1 MRKLKHYLF
10 ASLFLLLL
18 WQAASAGLGPALLP
32 APLGVLDFFAA
43 SLGDGAF
50 WGHCGASFMRV
61 TLALVLAW
69 VTAFPLGLILGHAKR
84 ADELIS
90 PLVFLTYP
98 IPKIVLLPVFLTIFG
113 LGDAPRIVLIALT
126 TGYQILV
133 VTRDSALGLDPKHLD
148 SFRSLGGSQ
157 AQMLR
162 HVLVPAALPDA
173 VTALRVASGTAVA
186 VLFMVESFATASGL
200 GYLIMDAWGRGDM
213 MEMYTGILAMSVM
226 GVALYEACNLLEHLL
241 CRWRSGRN
249 R

>member
-1 MRKLKHYLF
+1 MRKLKHYLC
-10 ASLFLLLL
+10 AILFLLLF
-18 WQAASAGLGPALLP
+18 WQGASAALGPALLP
-32 APLGVLDFFAA
+32 PPFDVLGFFAA
-43 SLGDGAF
+43 ALGKGAF
-50 WGHCGASFMRV
+50 WGHCASSFMRV
-61 TLALVLAW
+61 TLALALAW
-69 VTAFPLGLILGHAKR
+69 VTAFPLGLVLGHARR

-133 VTRDSALGLDPKHLD
+133 VTRDSALGLDPKYLD

-157 AQMLR
+157 TQMLR
-162 HVLVPAALPDA
+162 HVLAPAALPDA

-186 VLFMVESFATASGL
+186 VLFMVESFATTSGL

-213 MEMYTGILAMSVM
+213 MEMYASILAISIM
-226 GVALYEACNLLEHLL
+226 GVALYEICNLLEHLL
-241 CRWRSGRN
+241 CRWRNARKG
-249 R
+249 